1 MGCVSG
7 CEGEGGD
14 EEFVCVD
21 EIRMNTASA
30 EMIGER
36 VGGEKKQCSVGG
48 GGYSSIFVLP
58 WFQL

>member
-1 MGCVSG
+1 M
-7 CEGEGGD
+7 
-14 EEFVCVD
+14 CVD